1 MHNMTDL
8 DDETKDVMEN
18 NDLDQETAERVKN
31 IVEEYGIDESDAV
44 DLVDELD

>member
-1 MHNMTDL
+1 
-8 DDETKDVMEN
+8 MEN

>member
-1 MHNMTDL
+1 MTDL